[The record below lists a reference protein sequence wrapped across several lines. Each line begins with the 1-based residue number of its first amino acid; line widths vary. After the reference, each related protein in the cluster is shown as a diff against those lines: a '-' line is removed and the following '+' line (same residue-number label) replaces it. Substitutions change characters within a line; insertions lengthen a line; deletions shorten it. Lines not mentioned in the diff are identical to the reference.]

1 MTFGKN
7 NFSLRPALLA
17 VTMTLV
23 LLGIMASSHAAD
35 GNDVLL
41 KSVMARLGNVKS
53 AKVDFVEKK
62 FVKLLNTPAES
73 SGVLIYTAP
82 DRFEKHTKK
91 PLEERMTVERD
102 MVTLDT
108 VMRKKHQQIFI
119 PQFPALAAI
128 VEAMRGALSG
138 NLPQLQQAFSIAVS
152 GNATRWKLHLVPLE
166 ASQYAYIHAVD
177 MTGRDD
183 FIDSIEIFQSDGD
196 RSLMSMT
203 RAAP

>member
-7 NFSLRPALLA
+7 STSLYSALLA
-17 VTMTLV
+17 ATVMLAF
-23 LLGIMASSHAAD
+23 LGITTPSHAAD
-35 GNDVLL
+35 ADDALL
-41 KSVMARLGNVKS
+41 KNVMARLASVKS
-53 AKVDFVEKK
+53 AKADFVEKK
-62 FVKLLNTPAES
+62 FIKLLNTPAES

-102 MVTLDT
+102 MVTLDN
-108 VMRKKHQQIFI
+108 VARKKQQQIFI

-128 VEAMRGALSG
+128 VDAMRGALSG
-138 NLPQLQQAFSIAVS
+138 NLPQLRQAFSIVVF
-152 GNATRWKLHLVPLE
+152 GNAARWKLHLVPLE
-166 ASQYAYIHAVD
+166 ASQYAYILAVD
-177 MTGRDD
+177 VTGRDD

>member
-23 LLGIMASSHAAD
+23 LLSIMASSHAAD

-53 AKVDFVEKK
+53 AKADFVEKK
-62 FVKLLNTPAES
+62 FVKLLNAPAES

-102 MVTLDT
+102 MVTLDN

>member
-23 LLGIMASSHAAD
+23 LLGIMASSYAAD

-102 MVTLDT
+102 MVTLNN
-108 VMRKKHQQIFI
+108 VMRKKHQQVFI